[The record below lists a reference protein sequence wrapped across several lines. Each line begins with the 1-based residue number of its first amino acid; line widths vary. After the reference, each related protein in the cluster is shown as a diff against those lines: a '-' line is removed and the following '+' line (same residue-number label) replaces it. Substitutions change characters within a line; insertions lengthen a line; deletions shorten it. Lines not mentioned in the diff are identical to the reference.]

1 MMSASGILMVGL
13 LSSLTIIQCQV
24 IQRFSSLPIGAE
36 NTVTVEK
43 KNATEL
49 VFSSGSFD
57 KTVSHYF
64 WEVKATLDNL
74 NDDLAN
80 QVEIFLSNEEHVE
93 VFKLPHFQNL
103 PSKKVHFCHTAEEDQ
118 TEEGILRIIMNTR
131 SVTPVKVKLTV
142 NILSSEEWITKENY
156 NLRLSLSSESQVSL
170 SEPALKELL
179 SKQLAR
185 FPAGEKLRIDVD
197 QQDDQR
203 CFKAEVKMAGCANQ
217 TFKSDQRYDIYF
229 LNLSL

>member
-13 LSSLTIIQCQV
+13 LSCLTIIECQV
-24 IQRFSSLPIGAE
+24 IQRFSSLPIGSE
-36 NTVTVEK
+36 NTVTVEN

-49 VFSSGSFD
+49 EFSSGSFD
-57 KTVSHYF
+57 IGETVSHYI

-74 NDDLAN
+74 DDDLAN
-80 QVEIFLSNEEHVE
+80 PVEIFLSNEEDVK
-93 VFKLPHFQNL
+93 VFKLPNFQNL
-103 PSKKVHFCHTAEEDQ
+103 PSKKVHFCHTAEQ
-118 TEEGILRIIMNTR
+118 KTEAEGILRIIMNTR

-142 NILSSEEWITKENY
+142 NIVSSEEWITKENY

-179 SKQLAR
+179 PKQLAR

-203 CFKAEVKMAGCANQ
+203 CFEAELKMAGCTNQ
-217 TFKSDQRYDIYF
+217 TFQSNQRYDIF
-229 LNLSL
+229 F